1 MSRQP
6 LDKGRVAY
14 IAEKYQSNQRDPQSG
29 QPVNKNRYAT
39 VGRATKWANQQGESV
54 ELELDT
60 MPIGHSGSLKLFI
73 FWDSNNNNAQQV
85 APQQYS
91 ANQAQ
96 GGYQPAPPQQA
107 GQPAPQYR

>member
-6 LDKGRVAY
+6 LDKGRIAY

-60 MPIGHSGSLKLFI
+60 IPIGHSGSLKLFI
-73 FWDSNNNNAQQV
+73 FWDSNNNAQQQGAPQAYQTNQPQGGYPS
-85 APQQYS
+85 APQQQT
-91 ANQAQ
+91 AHPAQ
-96 GGYQPAPPQQA
+96 
-107 GQPAPQYR
+107 QYR